1 VVEKAIEKVFLT
13 RTIKINRNWLFK
25 IKFVSLYDKLNL
37 MHNIMPT
44 VNLYD
49 RTKKPLNLKRDYM
62 IVTTMADDV
71 LDYLYDR
78 DDCHRVKINIGGIE
92 PEQCCMTYDNYI
104 VPNDKR
110 MIEDIQNILND
121 YDWGLGMDV
130 ETYLIPD
137 GYDTIESL
145 TRALEFS
152 QICIDD
158 LKSGKRIKAQRPKK
172 V

>member
-1 VVEKAIEKVFLT
+1 
-13 RTIKINRNWLFK
+13 
-25 IKFVSLYDKLNL
+25 
-37 MHNIMPT
+37 
-44 VNLYD
+44 
-49 RTKKPLNLKRDYM
+49 M

-92 PEQCCMTYDNYI
+92 PEQYCMTYDNYI
-104 VPNDKR
+104 VPNDQR

-121 YDWGLGMDV
+121 YCCGFGMDV
-130 ETYLIPD
+130 ETYIIPD

-145 TRALEFS
+145 THALEFS

-158 LKSGKRIKAQRPKK
+158 LKSGKRIEARRPKK
-172 V
+172 A